1 MQSIQT
7 EFSEASPNHEVAYG
21 ANAVPY
27 LTIRW
32 SGTEA
37 NTISYDL
44 KVQLRDVIDPSRIT
58 ATPAPKKA
66 NPSASP

>member
-7 EFSEASPNHEVAYG
+7 EFSEASPNHEVAYE
-21 ANAVPY
+21 ANAAHY
-27 LTIRW
+27 LTIRR

-44 KVQLRDVIDPSRIT
+44 KVQLRDVIDPQ
-58 ATPAPKKA
+58 
-66 NPSASP
+66 